1 MDRLA
6 QLIEETTDV
15 RELKR
20 AVRVKLGEK
29 GMATEAI
36 GAVLQVTPRAV
47 RKWRRRYE
55 REGGEG

>member
-1 MDRLA
+1 
-6 QLIEETTDV
+6 V

-20 AVRVKLGEK
+20 ALRVELGEV

-47 RKWRRRYE
+47 RKGRRRYE
-55 REGGEG
+55 QEGVDG